1 MLKPILVTSFYT
13 IIAIQNSSCFI
24 WICCK
29 GLLVGLPTH
38 TSLIF
43 LKDSFQKAVT
53 FTAYRS
59 CSFLTP
65 NSAGILNQEYG
76 KASLSTTVPIIQL
89 LPVSKFVSCHSSINN
104 HHTPYPLGSN
114 SLLPCSAFVF
124 LFPPCGMFYLKS
136 SVQLRS
142 FFLIIKIFLPR
153 FQPLNSLGG
162 F

>member
-29 GLLVGLPTH
+29 DLLVGLPTH

-43 LKDSFQKAVT
+43 LKDSFQKAVK

-76 KASLSTTVPIIQL
+76 KASQPRCLLFNFYQSPKLSLAILPSTIIIPL
-89 LPVSKFVSCHSSINN
+89 N
-104 HHTPYPLGSN
+104 PLGATLSCLALLLSSC
-114 SLLPCSAFVF
+114 SLLVECFTSRVLCS
-124 LFPPCGMFYLKS
+124 LDH
-136 SVQLRS
+136 S
-142 FFLIIKIFLPR
+142 F
-153 FQPLNSLGG
+153 SL
-162 F
+162 